1 MHKSQRQRNLTK
13 VERGYTES
21 ITFQAGKNN
30 SLFQPEVFLNSWIIF
45 TRLILDKS
53 KGSTF
58 QALFPWDVKQASVL
72 LFETAIIKL
81 KLTYYSQISHILNN
95 QMRQIRG
102 YSIFTSPTKNS
113 IPKYTTRLSRK
124 KRVDGNKNIGSWN
137 LGPDVLYFM
146 AMKFYKLVLAMW
158 QKPK

>member
-58 QALFPWDVKQASVL
+58 QALFPRDVKQASVL
-72 LFETAIIKL
+72 LLETAIIKL
-81 KLTYYSQISHILNN
+81 NYSQISHILNN
-95 QMRQIRG
+95 LIRQIR
-102 YSIFTSPTKNS
+102 STILAWIFN
-113 IPKYTTRLSRK
+113 IHLS
-124 KRVDGNKNIGSWN
+124 
-137 LGPDVLYFM
+137 Y
-146 AMKFYKLVLAMW
+146 
-158 QKPK
+158 